1 MNVLEEDVRSSFWL
15 EGMVKKEDFW
25 RSILLVV
32 TTVISV
38 QNQYLWATSRP
49 VKRVLM
55 EYTYMTEIQE
65 WNFIV
70 QQLSWHN
77 SNDFAITS
85 EVFYVNSKD
94 YDHSA

>member
-1 MNVLEEDVRSSFWL
+1 M
-15 EGMVKKEDFW
+15 
-25 RSILLVV
+25 
-32 TTVISV
+32 
-38 QNQYLWATSRP
+38 
-49 VKRVLM
+49 KRVLM

-77 SNDFAITS
+77 SNDFVITS